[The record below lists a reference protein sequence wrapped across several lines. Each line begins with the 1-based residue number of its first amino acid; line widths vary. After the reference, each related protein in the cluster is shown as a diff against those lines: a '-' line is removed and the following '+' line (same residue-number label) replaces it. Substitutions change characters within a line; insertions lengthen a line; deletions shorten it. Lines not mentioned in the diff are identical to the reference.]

1 MKKRNADMRAKQL
14 KSEKRAKTGTVVLM
28 CLVALCL
35 CATLGIGAFTDVF
48 KQESEVKA
56 VALVLSGAEEAELE
70 SQLSKIYPLA
80 DGRLNAG
87 TFKAEELLSYIRPYA
102 KDGLYASNGFGSAV
116 AETEADPAERFS
128 DGEGNYSYY
137 KIAASQVDGILSQ
150 FEVNADH
157 TVNTRDIYYYDGN
170 YYFAGGDEGKEIA
183 AVKAD
188 ITSSKRIQDGRYY
201 ITCTMG
207 GKDLYVIAGKS
218 DTAEGQWKIHS
229 VSLTPVFDQLGIM
242 IKTEQDSLFDYDM
255 KTQVF
260 EGKTDK
266 GVLYC
271 RYVLEYPVF
280 YGDTAGELEANRFY
294 QSVLSYYSMQAEES
308 TAQYKK
314 YVKQGG
320 VESLLPLEVNF
331 SAEVTYTS
339 GAYIAV
345 CNELSE
351 TQPIY
356 KTENE
361 DETSASAAVPSK
373 KTIECYIF
381 DTETGAYVNKDSI
394 IGKDYQL
401 LEELLYRIYCGYDYA
416 ALLSEDAIDTQEIPD
431 DTAKLGKKI
440 YAAASTLSKEGYMF
454 CFVGESGYREDVI
467 IPFSADI
474 FEIPME

>member
-1 MKKRNADMRAKQL
+1 MAKLNAKTKQQ
-14 KSEKRAKTGTVVLM
+14 KSEKRAKGATVVLM
-28 CLVALCL
+28 CFVALCL
-35 CATLGIGAFTDVF
+35 CSVVGISAFTDVF

-70 SQLSKIYPLA
+70 GQLGKIYPLTETDFTA
-80 DGRLNAG
+80 D

-102 KDGLYASNGFGSAV
+102 KDGLYASNGFGVAT

-128 DGEGNYSYY
+128 DGMGNYSYY
-137 KIAASQVDGILSQ
+137 KISKSRIDEILSL

-157 TVNTRDIYYYDGN
+157 TVNTKDFYYYDGN
-170 YYFAGGDEGKEIA
+170 YYFAPGDEGKE
-183 AVKAD
+183 AD
-188 ITSSKRIQDGRYY
+188 AITADVTASKRIQDGRYY
-201 ITCTMG
+201 ISCNLG
-207 GKDLYVIAGKS
+207 GKDLYVIAGK
-218 DTAEGQWKIHS
+218 AEGEDSSWKIHS
-229 VSLTPVFDQLGIM
+229 ISHTPVFDQLGIM
-242 IKTEQDSLFDYDM
+242 IKSEQDSLFDYDM
-255 KTQVF
+255 KTQVI

-266 GVLYC
+266 DVVYC

-294 QSVLSYYSMQAEES
+294 ESVISYYSQLAQDS
-308 TAQYKK
+308 TAQFKK
-314 YVKQGG
+314 YIKQGG
-320 VESLLPLEVNF
+320 MESLLPLEVNF
-331 SAEVTYTS
+331 RAEVTYTS

-345 CNELSE
+345 CNEVSE

-361 DETSASAAVPSK
+361 DATSASAVVPSK

-401 LEELLYRIYCGYDYA
+401 IEELLYRIYCGYDYS
-416 ALLSEDAIDTQEIPD
+416 ALLSEDVADTQEIPD

-440 YAAASTLSKEGYMF
+440 YGGASTLSKEGYMF
-454 CFVGESGYREDVI
+454 CFVGENGYREDVI

-474 FEIPME
+474 FEIPVE